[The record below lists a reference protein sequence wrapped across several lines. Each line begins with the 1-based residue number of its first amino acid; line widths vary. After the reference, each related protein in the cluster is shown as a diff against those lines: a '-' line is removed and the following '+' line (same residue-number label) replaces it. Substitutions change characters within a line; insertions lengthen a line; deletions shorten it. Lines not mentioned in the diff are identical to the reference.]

1 MGSKEWH
8 TRVTLREM
16 ELNVTLAEIGYRLE
30 SQLPEWL
37 TARVSLFIIVVGIML
52 LWLGVVV

>member
-8 TRVTLREM
+8 TCVTLREM

-30 SQLPEWL
+30 SRLPEWL

-52 LWLGVVV
+52 LWLGL